1 MQALLLMIIECEG
14 CKARFR
20 LDRRLT
26 DGYRGV
32 RVRCRKCGIPI
43 FAMVPQP
50 APAASL
56 PYRAERRRGMRA
68 IRSTATAQPLVE
80 EEFVEEATPGNL
92 VDMRRFR
99 ETYRKRMPTD
109 AYDISGN
116 ISTEIPTPELPFV
129 AARPEIRGNE
139 TPGEISPAD
148 AGMRI
153 APAMARVP
161 PELEGICQQE
171 EPAPGGYKILE
182 ESFLLEEERRPRRS
196 VGLSIPVAAKREIQG
211 KVMLLIAA
219 VGVGVAIGYIC
230 LYVLLPVL
238 SWILK

>member
-1 MQALLLMIIECEG
+1 MIIECEG

-20 LDRRLT
+20 LDRRLI
-26 DGYRGV
+26 DGYRAV

-56 PYRAERRRGMRA
+56 PYRAERRRGTRA
-68 IRSTATAQPLVE
+68 IPSAATAQPLIE

-92 VDMRRFR
+92 VDLQRFR
-99 ETYRKRMPTD
+99 ETYRKRTPTGD
-109 AYDISGN
+109 YDISRN
-116 ISTEIPTPELPFV
+116 ISTEIPYPELPFV
-129 AARPEIRGNE
+129 AAVPEARGNE
-139 TPGEISPAD
+139 SSEEIAPAD

-161 PELEGICQQE
+161 PELEGICQRE
-171 EPAPGGYKILE
+171 EPATGSYKILE
-182 ESFLLEEERRPRRS
+182 ESFLLEEEKRPRRS
-196 VGLSIPVAAKREIQG
+196 VGLSIL

-219 VGVGVAIGYIC
+219 IGVAIGYVGFY
-230 LYVLLPVL
+230 LHLPVL

>member
-1 MQALLLMIIECEG
+1 MIIDCEE

-20 LDRRLT
+20 LDLRLT
-26 DGYRGV
+26 NGYRAV

-68 IRSTATAQPLVE
+68 IPSAATAQPLVE
-80 EEFVEEATPGNL
+80 EAFLEEATPGNL

-109 AYDISGN
+109 AYDISGI
-116 ISTEIPTPELPFV
+116 ISTEIPDPELPFV
-129 AARPEIRGNE
+129 GAGPEARGNE
-139 TPGEISPAD
+139 TLGKIAPAN

-153 APAMARVP
+153 TPAMAPVP
-161 PELEGICQQE
+161 SELEGNFLRE
-171 EPAPGGYKILE
+171 EQTPGGYKILE
-182 ESFLLEEERRPRRS
+182 ETFRLEEDPPPRRS
-196 VGLSIPVAAKREIQG
+196 AAFSILKF
-211 KVMLLIAA
+211 MLLVAA
-219 VGVGVAIGYIC
+219 VGIAIEYIC
-230 LYVLLPVL
+230 FYVLLPIL